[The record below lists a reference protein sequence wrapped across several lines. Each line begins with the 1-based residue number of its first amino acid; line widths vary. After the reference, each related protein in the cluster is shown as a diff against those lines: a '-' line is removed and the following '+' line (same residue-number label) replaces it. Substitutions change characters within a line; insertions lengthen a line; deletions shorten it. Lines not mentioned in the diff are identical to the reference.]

1 MSFKPQHEKSV
12 QDAKLGYGFNSNHY
26 GIPGAR
32 AAYDAQVRQNEQL
45 NAALLGGLNNPQG
58 GSSGPQYQNR
68 RERAS
73 LEELL
78 LMAGFT
84 LATVASIGFLYVPI
98 AMAFGTEWTGAG
110 SFPPVI
116 VTLLYGWIVSGIMV
130 FRFFRDLIRAVK
142 ERIEGWNNSRPSP
155 NIPAMRFS
163 GPGLDEIFRAF
174 ATSIFPVG
182 FILVLPIWMFQ
193 NTAAIGFSWAIL
205 LALLLYATL
214 LYFRLL
220 LEEENRLQTAIKVSI
235 PNAAAAVLGLF
246 AGIIGLS

>member
-1 MSFKPQHEKSV
+1 MSSKPQHEKSV
-12 QDAKLGYGFNSNHY
+12 QDAKLGHGFNSNHY

-32 AAYDAQVRQNEQL
+32 QAYDEQVRRNEQL

-68 RERAS
+68 RESMS
-73 LEELL
+73 LQELS

-84 LATVASIGFLYVPI
+84 LATVACIGFAYLPI
-98 AMAFGTEWTGAG
+98 SMAFGIERTGAG

-116 VTLLYGWIVSGIMV
+116 VTMLYGWIVSGIMA
-130 FRFFRDLIRAVK
+130 FRFIRDLIKAVK
-142 ERIEGWNNSRPSP
+142 ERIDGWNNSRPSP

-163 GPGLDEIFRAF
+163 GPGLVEIFRAF

-182 FILVLPIWMFQ
+182 FVLVLPIWMFQ
-193 NTAAIGFSWAIL
+193 TAAAFGFSWA
-205 LALLLYATL
+205 LLLVLFPYSVL
-214 LYFRLL
+214 LFFRLQT
-220 LEEENRLQTAIKVSI
+220 EDENRLQTAIKISI

-246 AGIIGLS
+246 AGIIGLT